1 MKYVFILFFLT
12 LFSLNII
19 EGQDLKFLKRAI
31 SDIPVKNADLSG
43 DKAFY
48 KPIFGAGDSLP
59 QVTKGILR
67 YGYLS
72 VDSAGSTN
80 KVKFSDEEQIL
91 FILDGTGL
99 LEYAGSV
106 IPVTRNDFIYIPV
119 GVKYEMSNPRGKT
132 MKVIV
137 MGFKIPASVKIMPT
151 PHLMIAN
158 SDEVRFQ
165 VLGQHGPT
173 TQFQLLM
180 GTTES
185 KRDRLAAA
193 YQVNSLFI
201 MDFAAGGT
209 NIPHRH
215 AKEEE
220 IYFVLR
226 GTGDMVAGENSEGKE
241 KRFPVKDGDAFYFS
255 PNTLIGFYSGTK
267 EGEEHARI
275 LAVRSKVIDSASSD
289 N

>member
-1 MKYVFILFFLT
+1 MRYLFILIVLA
-12 LFSLNII
+12 FSGSHTVT
-19 EGQDLKFLKRAI
+19 GQDVRFIKRTI
-31 SDIPVKNADLSG
+31 SSIPVTKTELTG
-43 DKAFY
+43 DRAFY
-48 KPIFGAGDSLP
+48 RPVFGAGDSLA
-59 QVTKGILR
+59 QALRGISR

-72 VDSAGSTN
+72 VDSAGSTGN
-80 KVKFSDEEQIL
+80 IKYTDEEQVL
-91 FILDGTGL
+91 FILEGTGL
-99 LEYAGSV
+99 LNYGGNI

-119 GVKYEMSNPRGKT
+119 GVKYGMSNPRGKT
-132 MKVIV
+132 IKVVV
-137 MGFKIPASVKIMPT
+137 MGFKIPDVHKINKT

-158 SDEVRFQ
+158 SDEVKFQ

-215 AKEEE
+215 ANEEE

-226 GTGDMVAGENSEGKE
+226 GTGEMVAGENSEGKE
-241 KRFPVKDGDAFYFS
+241 MRFPVKEGDAFYFS
-255 PNTLIGFYSGTK
+255 PNTLIGFYSATK

-275 LAVRSKVIDSASSD
+275 LAVRSKVIDAATPGK
-289 N
+289 

>member
-1 MKYVFILFFLT
+1 
-12 LFSLNII
+12 
-19 EGQDLKFLKRAI
+19 
-31 SDIPVKNADLSG
+31 
-43 DKAFY
+43 
-48 KPIFGAGDSLP
+48 
-59 QVTKGILR
+59 
-67 YGYLS
+67 
-72 VDSAGSTN
+72 
-80 KVKFSDEEQIL
+80 
-91 FILDGTGL
+91 
-99 LEYAGSV
+99 
-106 IPVTRNDFIYIPV
+106 
-119 GVKYEMSNPRGKT
+119 MSNPRGKT
-132 MKVIV
+132 MKVVV
-137 MGFKIPASVKIMPT
+137 MGFKIPDVHKINKT

-158 SDEVRFQ
+158 SDEVKFQ

-215 AKEEE
+215 ANEEE

-226 GTGDMVAGENSEGKE
+226 GRGEMVAGENSEGKE
-241 KRFPVKDGDAFYFS
+241 MRFPVKEGDAFYFS
-255 PNTLIGFYSGTK
+255 PNTLIGFYSGTN

-275 LAVRSKVIDSASSD
+275 LAVRSKVTDASSPG

>member
-1 MKYVFILFFLT
+1 MKYLYIILLLT
-12 LFSLNII
+12 LSGSCIVN
-19 EGQDLKFLKRAI
+19 GQDVKFLRRAV
-31 SDIPVKNADLSG
+31 SGIPVLKSDLSG
-43 DKAFY
+43 DRAFY
-48 KPIFGAGDSLP
+48 KPVFGVGDSLP
-59 QVTKGILR
+59 KALKGISR
-67 YGYLS
+67 YGYLFI
-72 VDSAGSTN
+72 DSAGSTAN
-80 KVKFSDEEQIL
+80 VKYPGEEQIL
-91 FILDGTGL
+91 FILEGTGL
-99 LEYAGSV
+99 LNYGGSV
-106 IPVTRNDFIYIPV
+106 IPVTGNDFVYIPA
-119 GVKYEMSNPRGKT
+119 GIKYGMSNPRGKT
-132 MKVIV
+132 MKVII
-137 MGFKIPASVKIMPT
+137 MGFKIPDVTRISKT

-158 SDEVRFQ
+158 TEEVKFQ

-193 YQVNSLFI
+193 FQMNSLFI
-201 MDFAAGGT
+201 MDFAADGT

-226 GTGDMVAGENSEGKE
+226 GTGEMVAGEDSEGKE
-241 KRFPVKDGDAFYFS
+241 MRFPVKEGDAFYFS

-275 LAVRSKVIDSASSD
+275 LAVRSNIINQVLPG